1 MWPLVLEQMSERTV
15 WVCLYIYILN
25 MEDAREGGGDAQC
38 AHSDPKVSSTH
49 SKIFVIFSNSLLKQ

>member
-1 MWPLVLEQMSERTV
+1 MSERTV

-49 SKIFVIFSNSLLKQ
+49 AKIFEIFSNSLLKL